1 MDTATRM
8 TSTGQT
14 RTQMA
19 LRGVRALVGAY
30 LTISVLTMAAIVLM
44 RHDATA
50 VNSAV
55 WIRGTA
61 VVASALLTTLFAARA
76 AGGSRRAYLRLRIIS
91 TVMVVV
97 IALIIG
103 LPGPFPLWLKIEQG
117 MCGLLLLGV
126 AVQVNGPRLR
136 ALFATR

>member
-1 MDTATRM
+1 M
-8 TSTGQT
+8 TSTGRT
-14 RTQMA
+14 RTQAA

-30 LTISVLTMAAIVLM
+30 LTISVLALAAIVLM

-55 WIRGTA
+55 WIRATA

-76 AGGSRRAYLRLRIIS
+76 AGGSRRAYRRLRIIS